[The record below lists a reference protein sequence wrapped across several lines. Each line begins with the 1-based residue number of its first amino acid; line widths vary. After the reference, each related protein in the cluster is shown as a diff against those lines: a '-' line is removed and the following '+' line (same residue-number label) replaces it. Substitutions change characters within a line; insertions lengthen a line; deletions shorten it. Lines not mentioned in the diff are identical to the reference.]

1 MSQNESVD
9 RFEDVWSMGPKDM
22 ARSFAAGFPDGA
34 YHPYDQR
41 TFEHYA
47 TILSGAL
54 QAKVYEEHLRV
65 AHWTKRL
72 AVATVFLAV
81 ATVVLATV
89 SVFK

>member
-1 MSQNESVD
+1 MNGNEKTD
-9 RFEDVWSMGPKDM
+9 HFDDVWSMGPKDM

-47 TILSGAL
+47 TILGGAL

-65 AHWTKRL
+65 GLWTKRL
-72 AVATVFLAV
+72 AVATVFLAA
-81 ATVVLATV
+81 ATALLATV
-89 SVFK
+89 SIFK